1 MIIELLNRIKYK
13 YIVAGILLLSCLLL
27 ASCKIGKSYQRPVM
41 ADMPDTFEIA
51 EMQEGAIS
59 DIGWSTLYSDTILQQ
74 LIEQSLEH
82 NKDVLIATARIKE
95 MIANKR
101 ITFANMLPEV
111 GLDALGQREY
121 LNYGGDNKKFT
132 PEIHADLTFGWE
144 LDIWG
149 KLRWANEAGVAEYM
163 QSVEARKAL
172 TLTIISQVAQNYFG
186 LKALDREL
194 EIVKQTLE
202 ARKEGVRFAKLRYEG
217 GLTSE
222 ITYRQS
228 MVELARTETLIP
240 SLENEIKLKE
250 NDLSILLGRFPGEI
264 IRSNTD
270 ISEIPIPPNLPVDLP
285 SSLLKRRPDVAEAE
299 QRLIAANAQVGVA
312 LTSLFPSLKLTG
324 RLGAENS
331 ELANFLKSPTWFLG
345 SALTGPL
352 FNFGKIK
359 AAHNASKAAYEQE
372 VYNYEKTVQNVF
384 KEVNNAINSFQKAKE
399 VRVSREKLY
408 ESVQSYQ
415 NLSRLQYV
423 NGVISYMDVL
433 DAQRQLFDA
442 EISLNDAILAELNSV
457 VLLYKV
463 LGGGLEK

>member
-1 MIIELLNRIKYK
+1 MTKIKY
-13 YIVAGILLLSCLLL
+13 IIGFILLGSILLG
-27 ASCKIGKSYQRPVM
+27 SCKIGKSFQRPVM
-41 ADMPDTFEIA
+41 TDMPDTFETDGLQDGSIA
-51 EMQEGAIS
+51 

-74 LIEQSLEH
+74 LIGQALDH

-101 ITFANMLPEV
+101 ISFANMLPEI
-111 GLDALGQREY
+111 GLDGLAQREY

-132 PEIHADLTFGWE
+132 PEIHADITFGWE
-144 LDIWG
+144 VDIWG

-163 QSVEARKAL
+163 QSVEAQKAL
-172 TLTIISQVAQNYFG
+172 RLTIISQVAQNYFE

-202 ARKEGVRFAKLRYEG
+202 ARKEGARFAKLRFEG

-222 ITYRQS
+222 ITYKQS
-228 MVELARTETLIP
+228 IVELARTETLIP

-250 NDLSILLGRFPGEI
+250 NDLSTLLGRFPGEVL
-264 IRSNTD
+264 RSKTD
-270 ISEIPIPPNLPVDLP
+270 ISEIPTPPNLPIDLP
-285 SSLLKRRPDVAEAE
+285 STLLKRRPDVAEAE
-299 QRLIAANAQVGVA
+299 QRLIAANAEVGVA
-312 LTSLFPSLKLTG
+312 LTSMFPSLKLTG
-324 RLGAENS
+324 RVGGENS
-331 ELANFLKSPTWFLG
+331 ELANFLKSPTWFVG
-345 SALTGPL
+345 SGLSGPL
-352 FNFGKIK
+352 FNFGKNK
-359 AAHNASKAAYEQE
+359 AGHNAAKAAYEQE
-372 VYNYEKTVQNVF
+372 IYSYEKTVQNVF

-423 NGVISYMDVL
+423 NGIISYMDVL

-457 VLLYKV
+457 VMLYKV
-463 LGGGLEK
+463 LGGGLKE

>member
-1 MIIELLNRIKYK
+1 MTKIKY
-13 YIVAGILLLSCLLL
+13 IIGFILLGSILLG
-27 ASCKIGKSYQRPVM
+27 SCKIGKSFQRPVM
-41 ADMPDTFEIA
+41 TDMPDTFETDGLQDGSIA
-51 EMQEGAIS
+51 

-74 LIEQSLEH
+74 LIGQALDH

-101 ITFANMLPEV
+101 ISFANMLPEI
-111 GLDALGQREY
+111 GLDGLAQREY

-132 PEIHADLTFGWE
+132 PEIHADITFGWE
-144 LDIWG
+144 VDIWG

-163 QSVEARKAL
+163 QSVEAQKAL
-172 TLTIISQVAQNYFG
+172 RLTIISQVAQNYFE

-202 ARKEGVRFAKLRYEG
+202 ARKEGVRFAKLRFEG

-222 ITYRQS
+222 ITYKQS
-228 MVELARTETLIP
+228 IVELARTETLIP

-250 NDLSILLGRFPGEI
+250 NDLSTLLGRFPGEVL
-264 IRSNTD
+264 RSKTD
-270 ISEIPIPPNLPVDLP
+270 ISEIPTPPNLPIDLP
-285 SSLLKRRPDVAEAE
+285 STLLKRRPDVAEAE
-299 QRLIAANAQVGVA
+299 QRLIAANAEVGVA
-312 LTSLFPSLKLTG
+312 LTSMFPSLKLTG
-324 RLGAENS
+324 RVGGENS
-331 ELANFLKSPTWFLG
+331 ELANFLKSPTWFVG
-345 SALTGPL
+345 SGLSGPL
-352 FNFGKIK
+352 FNFGKNK
-359 AAHNASKAAYEQE
+359 AGHNAAKAAYEQE
-372 VYNYEKTVQNVF
+372 IYSYEKTVQNVF

-423 NGVISYMDVL
+423 NGIISYMDVL

-457 VLLYKV
+457 VMLYKV
-463 LGGGLEK
+463 LGGGLKE

>member
-1 MIIELLNRIKYK
+1 MTKIKY
-13 YIVAGILLLSCLLL
+13 IIGFILLGSILLG
-27 ASCKIGKSYQRPVM
+27 SCKIGKSFQRPVM
-41 ADMPDTFEIA
+41 TDMPDTFETDGLQDGSIA
-51 EMQEGAIS
+51 

-74 LIEQSLEH
+74 LIGQALDH

-101 ITFANMLPEV
+101 ISFANMLPEI
-111 GLDALGQREY
+111 GLDGLAQREY

-132 PEIHADLTFGWE
+132 PEIHADITFGWE
-144 LDIWG
+144 VDIWG

-163 QSVEARKAL
+163 QSVEAQKAL
-172 TLTIISQVAQNYFG
+172 RLTIISQVAQNYFE

-202 ARKEGVRFAKLRYEG
+202 ARKEGVRFAKLRFEG

-222 ITYRQS
+222 ITYKQS
-228 MVELARTETLIP
+228 IVELARTETLIP

-250 NDLSILLGRFPGEI
+250 NDLSTLLGRFPGEVL
-264 IRSNTD
+264 RSKTD
-270 ISEIPIPPNLPVDLP
+270 ISEIPTPPNLPIDLP
-285 SSLLKRRPDVAEAE
+285 STLLKRRPDVAEAE
-299 QRLIAANAQVGVA
+299 QRLIAANAEVCVA
-312 LTSLFPSLKLTG
+312 LTSMFPSLKLTG
-324 RLGAENS
+324 RVGGENS
-331 ELANFLKSPTWFLG
+331 ELANFLKSPTWFVG
-345 SALTGPL
+345 SGLSGPL
-352 FNFGKIK
+352 FNFGKNK
-359 AAHNASKAAYEQE
+359 AGHNAAKAAYEQE
-372 VYNYEKTVQNVF
+372 IYSYEKTVQNVF

-423 NGVISYMDVL
+423 NGIISYMDVL

-457 VLLYKV
+457 VMLYKV
-463 LGGGLEK
+463 LGGGLKE

>member
-1 MIIELLNRIKYK
+1 MTKIKY
-13 YIVAGILLLSCLLL
+13 IIGFILLSSIFLG
-27 ASCKIGKSYQRPVM
+27 SCKIGKSYQRPVM
-41 ADMPDTFEIA
+41 TDMPDTFETDGLQDGSIA
-51 EMQEGAIS
+51 

-74 LIEQSLEH
+74 LIGQALDQ

-101 ITFANMLPEV
+101 ISFTNMLPEI
-111 GLDALGQREY
+111 GLDGLAQREY

-132 PEIHADLTFGWE
+132 PEIHADITFGWE
-144 LDIWG
+144 VDIWG

-163 QSVEARKAL
+163 QSVEAQKAL
-172 TLTIISQVAQNYFG
+172 RLTIISQVAQNYFE

-202 ARKEGVRFAKLRYEG
+202 ARKEGVRFAKLRFEG

-222 ITYRQS
+222 ITYKQS
-228 MVELARTETLIP
+228 IVELARTETLIP

-250 NDLSILLGRFPGEI
+250 NDLSTLLGRFPGEI
-264 IRSNTD
+264 LRSKTD
-270 ISEIPIPPNLPVDLP
+270 ISEIPTPPNLPIDLP
-285 SSLLKRRPDVAEAE
+285 STLLKRRPDVAEAE
-299 QRLIAANAQVGVA
+299 QRLIAANAEVGVA
-312 LTSLFPSLKLTG
+312 LTSMFPSLKLTG
-324 RLGAENS
+324 RVGGENS
-331 ELANFLKSPTWFLG
+331 ELANFLKSPTWFVG
-345 SALTGPL
+345 SALSGPL
-352 FNFGKIK
+352 FNFGKNK
-359 AAHNASKAAYEQE
+359 AGHNAAKAAYEQE
-372 VYNYEKTVQNVF
+372 IYSYEKTVQNVF

-423 NGVISYMDVL
+423 NGIISYMDVL

-457 VLLYKV
+457 VMLYKV
-463 LGGGLEK
+463 LGGGLKE

>member
-1 MIIELLNRIKYK
+1 MTKIKY
-13 YIVAGILLLSCLLL
+13 IIGFILLGSILLG
-27 ASCKIGKSYQRPVM
+27 SCKIGKSFQRPVM
-41 ADMPDTFEIA
+41 TDMPDTFETDGLQDGSIA
-51 EMQEGAIS
+51 

-74 LIEQSLEH
+74 LIGQALDH

-101 ITFANMLPEV
+101 ISFANMLPEI
-111 GLDALGQREY
+111 GLDGLAQREY
-121 LNYGGDNKKFT
+121 LNYGGDNEKFT
-132 PEIHADLTFGWE
+132 PEIHADITFGWE
-144 LDIWG
+144 VDIWG

-163 QSVEARKAL
+163 QSVEAQKAL
-172 TLTIISQVAQNYFG
+172 RLTIISQVAQNYFE

-202 ARKEGVRFAKLRYEG
+202 ARKEGVRFAKLRFEG

-222 ITYRQS
+222 ITYKQS
-228 MVELARTETLIP
+228 IVELARTETLIP

-250 NDLSILLGRFPGEI
+250 NDLSTLLGRFPGEVL
-264 IRSNTD
+264 RSKTD
-270 ISEIPIPPNLPVDLP
+270 ISEIPTPPNLPIDLP
-285 SSLLKRRPDVAEAE
+285 STLLKRRPDVAEAE
-299 QRLIAANAQVGVA
+299 QRLIAANAEVGVA
-312 LTSLFPSLKLTG
+312 LTSMFPSLKLTG
-324 RLGAENS
+324 RVGGENS
-331 ELANFLKSPTWFLG
+331 ELANFLKSPTWFVG
-345 SALTGPL
+345 SGLSGPL
-352 FNFGKIK
+352 FNFGKNK
-359 AAHNASKAAYEQE
+359 AGHNAAKAAYEQE
-372 VYNYEKTVQNVF
+372 IYSYEKTVQNVF

-423 NGVISYMDVL
+423 NGIISYMDVL

-457 VLLYKV
+457 VMLYKV
-463 LGGGLEK
+463 LGGGLKE